1 MANNPTHE
9 SIAMA
14 TFDSTDDAEQAVEAL
29 HDANFTS
36 DQIRY
41 SKQYTSENFL
51 TSIQDMLV
59 FPNERQDESQNDV
72 NTMLQN
78 MGISAEEYQYYSDA
92 FAKGS
97 AVVVVRPDGR
107 DQEVEGIL
115 RDHKGSGY
123 KGR

>member
-1 MANNPTHE
+1 MSNNPTHE

-41 SKQYTSENFL
+41 SKQYTNENFL
-51 TSIQDMLV
+51 ESIKAMLV
-59 FPNERQDESQNDV
+59 FPDERQDETENDLS
-72 NTMLQN
+72 TMLQN
-78 MGISAEEYQYYSDA
+78 MGISAEESQYYSDA

-97 AVVVVRPDGR
+97 PVVVVRPDGR

-115 RDHKGSGY
+115 RDNKGSGY

>member
-14 TFDSTDDAEQAVEAL
+14 TFDSTNDAELAVEAL

-41 SKQYTSENFL
+41 SKQYTNENFL
-51 TSIQDMLV
+51 QSIKDMLV
-59 FPNERQDESQNDV
+59 FPNERQDESESDL

-78 MGISAEEYQYYSDA
+78 MGVSAEEFQYYSDA
-92 FAKGS
+92 FAKGTP
-97 AVVVVRPDGR
+97 VVVVRPDGR
-107 DQEVEGIL
+107 DQQVEGIL
-115 RDHKGSGY
+115 RDHKGAGY
-123 KGR
+123 QGR

>member
-29 HDANFTS
+29 HNAGFTS

-41 SKQYTSENFL
+41 SKQYTSEDFL
-51 TSIQDMLV
+51 ASIKDLLI
-59 FPNERQDESQNDV
+59 FPNERQDETQSDV

-78 MGISAEEYQYYSDA
+78 MGIGAEEFQYYSDA
-92 FAKGS
+92 FAQGR
-97 AVVVVRPDGR
+97 AVVVVRPDGN
-107 DQEVEGIL
+107 DQKVEEIF